1 MLYFVLAAES
11 LYMVLGDRAL
21 DKDAQIRIFG
31 AKYGMLL
38 WETGSPDQPRLIWSC

>member
-1 MLYFVLAAES
+1 MPYLVLAAES

-21 DKDAQIRIFG
+21 DKDAQIGIFG

-38 WETGSPDQPRLIWSC
+38 WDQPRLIWSC